1 MTMIMIITL
10 SITSIISVMIR
21 AIAAAAAAV
30 AARPTSLENLFQ
42 SFSFPIFMNSITR
55 VT

>member
-1 MTMIMIITL
+1 MIMIITL

-21 AIAAAAAAV
+21 AIAAAAAV